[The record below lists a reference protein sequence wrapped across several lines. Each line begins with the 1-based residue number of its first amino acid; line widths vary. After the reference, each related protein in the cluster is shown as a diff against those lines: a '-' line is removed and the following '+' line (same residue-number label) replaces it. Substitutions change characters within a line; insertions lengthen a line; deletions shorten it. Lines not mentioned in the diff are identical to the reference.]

1 MSRKKRFCSFFTRN
15 NGTFAGKL
23 KIIMMKKMNLLL
35 MATML
40 SAAAFAGNGKT
51 STTLPVEGEVVKASH
66 PMIQYMGRVNF
77 GENPDVASFNF
88 PGTTIEANFQGSS
101 LKMMCRPM
109 TGYFM
114 AQVDGSEPF
123 KVGFNAER
131 DSVVTLAT
139 ALPKGV
145 HHVKVMYVIEGLFR
159 NPEFRGFV
167 LDKGCKLVE
176 APALSERKIEFIG
189 NSITC
194 GYGVESIEMSDP
206 FEDETENHWLTYA
219 NIVSDSLKAQH
230 TSISRSGIGVYRNYD
245 GPKTGSAENMPWQYE
260 YTLFNK
266 HDEKWDFAKYQPQ
279 LVCINLGT
287 NDLSTDNY
295 DIQLYEK
302 NYRMFL
308 TTVRSKYPDAKI
320 VLLTGPMLGK
330 KESSEQRAALDR
342 ICADANKSGFTLV
355 NKTVVDKKGKIKKA
369 KKLGDKEIYRFD
381 FSFQKGDLGY
391 GASWHPSKLQHQKM
405 AKELLPFLKNLMNW

>member
-1 MSRKKRFCSFFTRN
+1 
-15 NGTFAGKL
+15 
-23 KIIMMKKMNLLL
+23 MKKMNLLL

-40 SAAAFAGNGKT
+40 SVAAFAGNGKT
-51 STTLPVEGEVVKASH
+51 STTLPVEGEVVKPSH
-66 PMIQYMGRVNF
+66 PMIQYMGRVSF
-77 GENPDVASFNF
+77 GKNPDVASFNF

-176 APALSERKIEFIG
+176 APALSDRKIEFIG

-194 GYGVESIEMSDP
+194 GYGVESIGMSDP

-320 VLLTGPMLGK
+320 VLLTGPMLGE

-342 ICADANKSGFTLV
+342 ICADVNKSGFTLA
-355 NKTVVDKKGKIKKA
+355 NKTVVDKKGKVKKV
-369 KKLGDKEIYRFD
+369 KKQGDKEIYRFD
-381 FSFQKGDLGY
+381 FSFQRGDLGY
-391 GASWHPSKLQHQKM
+391 GASWHPSKLQHQEM

>member
-35 MATML
+35 MAIML

-66 PMIQYMGRVNF
+66 PMILYMGRVSF
-77 GENPDVASFNF
+77 GKNPDVASFNF
-88 PGTTIEANFQGSS
+88 PGTTIEANFQGAS

-381 FSFQKGDLGY
+381 FTFQKGDLGY

>member
-1 MSRKKRFCSFFTRN
+1 
-15 NGTFAGKL
+15 
-23 KIIMMKKMNLLL
+23 MMKKEILVLV
-35 MATML
+35 AAML
-40 SAAAFAGNGKT
+40 SSAAFAGNGKT
-51 STTLPVEGEVVKASH
+51 STTLPISGEVVKASH
-66 PMIQYMGRVNF
+66 PMIQYMGRVSF
-77 GENPDVASFNF
+77 AKNPDAASFNY
-88 PGTTIEANFQGSS
+88 PGTTIEAAFQGSS
-101 LKMMCRPM
+101 LKMMCCPM

-114 AQVDGSEPF
+114 AQIDGCDPF

-145 HHVKVMYVIEGLFR
+145 HQVKVMYVIEGLNR
-159 NPEFRGFV
+159 TPEFRGFV
-167 LDKGCKLVE
+167 LDKGCSLVE
-176 APALSERKIEFIG
+176 APALPDRKIEFIG

-230 TSISRSGIGVYRNYD
+230 TSISRSGIGVYRNYN
-245 GPKTGSAENMPWQYE
+245 GPTAGSKENMPWQYE

-287 NDLSTDNY
+287 NDLSTNNY

-320 VLLTGPMLGK
+320 VLLTGPMLGE
-330 KESSEQRAALDR
+330 KESSEQRAVLDR
-342 ICADANKSGFTLV
+342 ICADANKTGFTLV
-355 NKTVVDKKGKIKKA
+355 NTDKMKADKNADKKAGKMKAGKAKKA
-369 KKLGDKEIYRFD
+369 KKAKKQGDKEIYRFD

-405 AKELLPFLKNLMNW
+405 AGELLPFLKKIMNW

>member
-1 MSRKKRFCSFFTRN
+1 
-15 NGTFAGKL
+15 
-23 KIIMMKKMNLLL
+23 MNLLL
-35 MATML
+35 MAIML

-66 PMIQYMGRVNF
+66 PMIQYMGRVSF
-77 GENPDVASFNF
+77 GKNPDVASFNF
-88 PGTTIEANFQGSS
+88 PGTTIEANFQGAS

-381 FSFQKGDLGY
+381 FTF
-391 GASWHPSKLQHQKM
+391 
-405 AKELLPFLKNLMNW
+405 

>member
-1 MSRKKRFCSFFTRN
+1 MVRTDKNYNNRN
-15 NGTFAGKL
+15 
-23 KIIMMKKMNLLL
+23 MKKIWVMMLATL
-35 MATML
+35 MVSSTMM
-40 SAAAFAGNGKT
+40 AGNVKK
-51 STTLPVEGEVVKASH
+51 STTLPIEGEIVKASH
-66 PMIQYMGRVNF
+66 PMIQYVGRVSF
-77 GENPDVASFNF
+77 AKNPDVASFNY
-88 PGTTIEANFQGSS
+88 PGTTIEASFQGSS
-101 LKMMCRPM
+101 LKMLCRPK

-114 AQVDGSEPF
+114 AQIDGCEPF

-131 DSVVTLAT
+131 DSVVTLAA

-145 HHVKVMYVIEGLFR
+145 HHAKVMYVIEGLFR
-159 NPEFRGFV
+159 KPEFRGFV
-167 LDKGCKLVE
+167 LDKGCQLVE
-176 APALSERKIEFIG
+176 APALPERKIEFIG

-194 GYGVESIEMSDP
+194 GYGVESINMSDP

-381 FSFQKGDLGY
+381 FTFQKGDLGY

>member
-1 MSRKKRFCSFFTRN
+1 
-15 NGTFAGKL
+15 
-23 KIIMMKKMNLLL
+23 
-35 MATML
+35 
-40 SAAAFAGNGKT
+40 
-51 STTLPVEGEVVKASH
+51 
-66 PMIQYMGRVNF
+66 
-77 GENPDVASFNF
+77 
-88 PGTTIEANFQGSS
+88 
-101 LKMMCRPM
+101 
-109 TGYFM
+109 M
-114 AQVDGSEPF
+114 AQVDDCEPF
-123 KVGFNAER
+123 KVGCNAER
-131 DSVVTLAT
+131 DAVVTLAA

-167 LDKGCKLVE
+167 LDKGSKLVE
-176 APALSERKIEFIG
+176 TPALPERKIEFIG

-320 VLLTGPMLGK
+320 VLLTGPMLGE
-330 KESSEQRAALDR
+330 KESSEQRAVLDR
-342 ICADANKSGFTLV
+342 ICADANKSGFTLA
-355 NKTVVDKKGKIKKA
+355 NKSVVDKKGKVKKA
-369 KKLGDKEIYRFD
+369 RKQGDKEIYRFD

>member
-1 MSRKKRFCSFFTRN
+1 
-15 NGTFAGKL
+15 
-23 KIIMMKKMNLLL
+23 MMKRNVIL
-35 MATML
+35 AAIML
-40 SAAAFAGNGKT
+40 ALFMMKVQA
-51 STTLPVEGEVVKASH
+51 STTLPIAGNVVKASH
-66 PMIQYMGRVNF
+66 PLIQYIGRVSLS
-77 GENPDVASFNF
+77 DIARFNY
-88 PGTTIEANFQGSS
+88 PGTTIQTCFEGTS
-101 LKMMCRPM
+101 LKMICRPM

-114 AQVDGSEPF
+114 AQIDGHKPY

-139 ALPKGV
+139 ALPEGV
-145 HHVKVMYVIEGLFR
+145 HRVKLMYVIEGLFR
-159 NPEFRGFV
+159 NPEFHGFV
-167 LDKGCKLVE
+167 LDKGCQLV
-176 APALSERKIEFIG
+176 APPALPERKIEFIG

-219 NIVSDSLKAQH
+219 NIVSDSLQAQH

-245 GPKTGSAENMPWQYE
+245 GPKTGSAENMPWQYG

-287 NDLSTDNY
+287 NDLSTPNY

-308 TTVRSKYPDAKI
+308 KTVRSKYPKAKI
-320 VLLTGPMLGK
+320 VLLTGPMLSE
-330 KESSEQRAALDR
+330 KESSEQRAVLDR
-342 ICADANKSGFTLV
+342 ICADANKNGFTLTDTSSI
-355 NKTVVDKKGKIKKA
+355 NKKEKVKKTKKA
-369 KKLGDKEIYRFD
+369 QKQGDNDVYRFD
-381 FSFQKGDLGY
+381 FTFQTGELGY

-405 AKELLPFLKNLMNW
+405 AGELLPFLRKLMNWN

>member
-1 MSRKKRFCSFFTRN
+1 MSRKKRFCLFFTRN

-66 PMIQYMGRVNF
+66 PMIQYMERVSF
-77 GENPDVASFNF
+77 GKNPDVTSFNF

>member
-1 MSRKKRFCSFFTRN
+1 MSRKKRFCLFFTRN

-51 STTLPVEGEVVKASH
+51 STTLPVEGEVVKASL
-66 PMIQYMGRVNF
+66 PMIQYMGRVSF
-77 GENPDVASFNF
+77 GKNPDVASFNF

-131 DSVVTLAT
+131 DSVLTLAT

-145 HHVKVMYVIEGLFR
+145 HRVKVMYVIEGLFR